1 MTADSLP
8 LWNNPAGLIAGPQ
21 PDGFSSRGFNRLRQ
35 RLPRCNHCHS
45 HVNPSSFFISFD
57 LIILQRPIGLFKH
70 WDLISEHRGN
80 QASRPPRRD
89 QTNSGAEPSRAE
101 HLRRLC
107 LPAASLSCRSRQW
120 QLALKCIL
128 DLVYEF
134 PACRADARLFCA
146 SLGLLSV
153 SATSLLCV
161 FQAPAQSQ
169 AGFWI
174 NTKPDATQTLWGK
187 DFLQLRPRKGCGW
200 HVFVIFLIAYCCRLF
215 QRSTQS

>member
-45 HVNPSSFFISFD
+45 QVNRSFFFISFD

-101 HLRRLC
+101 PNRAPPPP
-107 LPAASLSCRSRQW
+107 LPPSR
-120 QLALKCIL
+120 
-128 DLVYEF
+128 
-134 PACRADARLFCA
+134 
-146 SLGLLSV
+146 LSV
-153 SATSLLCV
+153 M
-161 FQAPAQSQ
+161 SQ
-169 AGFWI
+169 PSVAAGFKMHPGSGLWI
-174 NTKPDATQTLWGK
+174 PSLPSRCQT
-187 DFLQLRPRKGCGW
+187 FLRVPWAPVC
-200 HVFVIFLIAYCCRLF
+200 
-215 QRSTQS
+215 